1 MSNSELKK
9 IAEKKTAQIVKSEL
23 DKKAYED
30 VAWLKSLKKAD
41 GNEEKARVF
50 YIDIRLNDLIDEI
63 YLSLKEEEQKRINKE
78 LTKLQDDKEQEV
90 KYSMRDGF
98 KFKKTQK
105 NNLPLTD
112 YEKQQ
117 IKNKYLN
124 ELKSVKA
131 KYTRGNDTINNEA
144 DEDFSYYIGKCF
156 GKYAVFEGVAGK
168 AEFWWFYLFF
178 TILSVV
184 SYFIDLNLMNS
195 ETGLGFF
202 SAIMLLILF
211 LPMISVSTRRLHDIG
226 RSGWWQLIA
235 LTGFG
240 VFVLLIWYASSTNDQ
255 LNRKF
260 KLPA

>member
-9 IAEKKTAQIVKSEL
+9 LAEKRTAKIVKSEL

-41 GNEEKARVF
+41 GNEEKAKVF
-50 YIDIRLNDLIDEI
+50 YIDIRSNDLIDEI
-63 YLSLKEEEQKRINKE
+63 YLSLKDEEQKRIKKE
-78 LTKLQDDKEQEV
+78 LERLEDNKEQEV
-90 KYSMRDGF
+90 KYSMKDGF

-117 IKNKYLN
+117 IKKKYLD
-124 ELKSVKA
+124 ELKSVKS
-131 KYTRGNDTINNEA
+131 KYSTDNQEINSEV
-144 DEDFSYYIGKCF
+144 DEDFSYYISKCF

-184 SYFIDLNLMNS
+184 TYFIDLNLMNS
-195 ETGLGFF
+195 ETGFGLF
-202 SAIMLLILF
+202 SGITLLILF
-211 LPMISVSTRRLHDIG
+211 LPMTAVSARRLHDIG
-226 RSGWWQLIA
+226 RSGWWQLVA
-235 LTGFG
+235 LTGVG
-240 VFVLLIWYASSTNDQ
+240 IILLIVWYATKTDNK
-255 LNRKF
+255 LNVKY
-260 KLPA
+260 K

>member
-1 MSNSELKK
+1 MSTSELKK
-9 IAEKKTAQIVKSEL
+9 LAEKRTAQIIKSEL

-63 YLSLKEEEQKRINKE
+63 YLFLKEEEQKRIAKE
-78 LTKLQDDKEQEV
+78 LAKLQNDKEQEV
-90 KYSMRDGF
+90 EYSMRDGF

-124 ELKSVKA
+124 ELKSVKT
-131 KYTRGNDTINNEA
+131 KYSKDNNEINNEA
-144 DEDFSYYIGKCF
+144 DGDFSYYIGKCF
-156 GKYAVFEGVAGK
+156 GKYAVFEGVASK

-178 TILSVV
+178 IILSVAT
-184 SYFIDLNLMNS
+184 YFIDLNIMNS
-195 ETGLGFF
+195 ETGFGFF
-202 SAIMLLILF
+202 SAITLIILF
-211 LPMISVSTRRLHDIG
+211 FPMSSVSSRRLHDIG
-226 RSGWWQLIA
+226 KSGWWQLIA
-235 LTGFG
+235 LTGIG
-240 VFVLLIWYASSTNDQ
+240 VILLIIWFATDTNDQ
-255 LNRKF
+255 LNSKF

>member
-30 VAWLKSLKKAD
+30 VAWLQSLKKAN

-78 LTKLQDDKEQEV
+78 LAKLEDDKEQEV
-90 KYSMRDGF
+90 EYSMRDGF

-112 YEKQQ
+112 YEKQL

-124 ELKSVKA
+124 ELKSVKSNYSTDS
-131 KYTRGNDTINNEA
+131 KKINNEV

-184 SYFIDLNLMNS
+184 TYFIDLNLMNS
-195 ETGLGFF
+195 ETGFGLF
-202 SAIMLLILF
+202 SGITLLILF
-211 LPMISVSTRRLHDIG
+211 LPMTAVSARRLHDIG
-226 RSGWWQLIA
+226 RSGWWQLMA
-235 LTGFG
+235 LTGVG
-240 VFVLLIWYASSTNDQ
+240 IILLIVWYATKTDNK
-255 LNRKF
+255 LNVKY
-260 KLPA
+260 K

>member
-78 LTKLQDDKEQEV
+78 LAKLEDDKEQEV
-90 KYSMRDGF
+90 EYSMRDGF

-124 ELKSVKA
+124 ELKSVKSNYSTDS
-131 KYTRGNDTINNEA
+131 KKINNEV

-184 SYFIDLNLMNS
+184 TYFIDLNLMNS
-195 ETGLGFF
+195 ETGFGLF
-202 SAIMLLILF
+202 SGITLLILF
-211 LPMISVSTRRLHDIG
+211 LPMTAVSARRLHDIG
-226 RSGWWQLIA
+226 RSGWWQLMA
-235 LTGFG
+235 LTGVG
-240 VFVLLIWYASSTNDQ
+240 IILLIVWYATKTDNK
-255 LNRKF
+255 LNVKY
-260 KLPA
+260 K

>member
-50 YIDIRLNDLIDEI
+50 YIDIRSNDLIDEI

-78 LTKLQDDKEQEV
+78 LAKMHDDEEQEV
-90 KYSMRDGF
+90 KYSMKDGF

-105 NNLPLTD
+105 NNPPLTD

-117 IKNKYLN
+117 IRSKYLN
-124 ELKSVKA
+124 ELKTVKSNYSTDS
-131 KYTRGNDTINNEA
+131 KKINNEV
-144 DEDFSYYIGKCF
+144 DEDFSYYISKCF
-156 GKYAVFEGVAGK
+156 GKYAVFEGIAEK

-184 SYFIDLNLMNS
+184 SYLIDLNLMNS
-195 ETGLGFF
+195 ETGFGFF
-202 SAIMLLILF
+202 SAITLLVLII
-211 LPMISVSTRRLHDIG
+211 PMTSVSTRRLHDIG
-226 RSGWWQLIA
+226 KSGWWQLIA
-235 LTGFG
+235 LTGIG
-240 VFVLLIWYASSTNDQ
+240 VILLIIWYASDTNNQ

-260 KLPA
+260 K

>member
-9 IAEKKTAQIVKSEL
+9 IAEKRTAQIVKSEL
-23 DKKAYED
+23 DKKTYED
-30 VAWLKSLKKAD
+30 VAWLQSLKKAN
-41 GNEEKARVF
+41 GNEEKAKVF
-50 YIDIRLNDLIDEI
+50 YIDIRSNDLIDEI
-63 YLSLKEEEQKRINKE
+63 YLSLKDEEQKRIKKE
-78 LTKLQDDKEQEV
+78 LERLEDNMEQEV
-90 KYSMRDGF
+90 KYSMKDGF

-117 IKNKYLN
+117 IKKKYLD

-184 SYFIDLNLMNS
+184 TYFIDLNLMNS
-195 ETGLGFF
+195 ETGFGLF
-202 SAIMLLILF
+202 SGITLLALF
-211 LPMISVSTRRLHDIG
+211 LPMTAVSARRLHDIG

-235 LTGFG
+235 FTGIG
-240 VFVLLIWYASSTNDQ
+240 LILLIAWFATQTNNK
-255 LNRKF
+255 LNERYR
-260 KLPA
+260 

>member
-78 LTKLQDDKEQEV
+78 LAKLEDDKEQEV
-90 KYSMRDGF
+90 EYSMRDGF

-112 YEKQQ
+112 YEKQL

-124 ELKSVKA
+124 ELKSVKSNYSTDS
-131 KYTRGNDTINNEA
+131 KKINNEV

-184 SYFIDLNLMNS
+184 TYFIDLNLMNS
-195 ETGLGFF
+195 ETGFGLF
-202 SAIMLLILF
+202 SGITLLILF
-211 LPMISVSTRRLHDIG
+211 LPMTAVSARRLHDIG
-226 RSGWWQLIA
+226 RSGWWQLMA
-235 LTGFG
+235 LTGVG
-240 VFVLLIWYASSTNDQ
+240 IILLIVWHATKTDNK
-255 LNRKF
+255 LNVKY
-260 KLPA
+260 K

>member
-9 IAEKKTAQIVKSEL
+9 LAEKRTAQIVKSEL

-30 VAWLKSLKKAD
+30 VAWLKALKKAD

-50 YIDIRLNDLIDEI
+50 YIDIRSNDLIDEI
-63 YLSLKEEEQKRINKE
+63 YLSLKDEEQKRIDKE
-78 LTKLQDDKEQEV
+78 IAKLDDDKEQEV
-90 KYSMRDGF
+90 EYSMSKGF
-98 KFKKTQK
+98 KFKKTKK
-105 NNLPLTD
+105 NNPPLTD

-117 IKNKYLN
+117 IRNKYLN

-131 KYTRGNDTINNEA
+131 KYSRNNNENNNEA
-144 DEDFSYYIGKCF
+144 DEDFSYYIGRCL

-184 SYFIDLNLMNS
+184 TYFIDLNLMNS
-195 ETGLGFF
+195 ETGFGFF
-202 SAIMLLILF
+202 SAITLLILF
-211 LPMISVSTRRLHDIG
+211 IPMTSVSTRRLHDIG

-235 LTGFG
+235 LTGIG
-240 VFVLLIWYASSTNDQ
+240 VIVLIIWYATQTNNK
-255 LNRKF
+255 LNEKYR
-260 KLPA
+260 

>member
-1 MSNSELKK
+1 
-9 IAEKKTAQIVKSEL
+9 
-23 DKKAYED
+23 
-30 VAWLKSLKKAD
+30 
-41 GNEEKARVF
+41 
-50 YIDIRLNDLIDEI
+50 
-63 YLSLKEEEQKRINKE
+63 
-78 LTKLQDDKEQEV
+78 
-90 KYSMRDGF
+90 MRDGF

-131 KYTRGNDTINNEA
+131 KYTRGNDRINNEV

-178 TILSVV
+178 TILSVA

-240 VFVLLIWYASSTNDQ
+240 VFVLLLWYASGTNDQ
-255 LNRKF
+255 LNRRF